1 MRKSTTKSNKKKP
14 SDTTNIIKFRKKKI
28 AYLLTLFPPLH
39 LLATYSLIASTYVSD
54 FIILSEETKDKD
66 QFLLRYG

>member
-1 MRKSTTKSNKKKP
+1 MYNKVQKKKP
-14 SDTTNIIKFRKKKI
+14 SDTTNIIKFRQKKI

-66 QFLLRYG
+66 QFLLRYD

>member
-1 MRKSTTKSNKKKP
+1 MYNKVQKKK
-14 SDTTNIIKFRKKKI
+14 TFRHYQHNKIKTKKI

-54 FIILSEETKDKD
+54 FIILNEETKDKD
-66 QFLLRYG
+66 QFLLWYG